1 MNPQNKKFLD
11 DNERHYLTVKD
22 GYVKGLN
29 AAEREGMQR
38 VMAEE
43 FAPGYSTD
51 LWCGPCV
58 FEMVKLLY
66 TRYEQWKSQ
75 QPKENPTPVE
85 TPMVEAVHA
94 TFPKADPPGISEIA
108 NVPIEKSNK
117 QTNEQHSSNGNHS
130 SKHHHRRR

>member
-1 MNPQNKKFLD
+1 MSPQNKKFLE
-11 DNERHYLTVKD
+11 DNYHHYLTVKD

-66 TRYEQWKSQ
+66 TRYEQWKAQ
-75 QPKENPTPVE
+75 QPIESVR
-85 TPMVEAVHA
+85 A
-94 TFPKADPPGISEIA
+94 TFPKAEPPLQGGISE
-108 NVPIEKSNK
+108 VSKKSNK
-117 QTNEQHSSNGNHS
+117 H
-130 SKHHHRRR
+130 KHHHRK